1 MSNAGAAPSDVEAIA
16 EALARTRKSYDDT
29 PYASVPIQRQHP
41 GRLAAA
47 ARWRHLSS
55 PPADA
60 ARVLEIGCAS
70 GGHIIPLA
78 AALPRSRFVG
88 VDLSSVQIAHGQARI
103 DRLGLSNI
111 SLSARSLSE
120 IEAADGTFDYIVCH
134 GVYSWVPESVRR
146 DLLRVVA
153 ERLAPDGVAAISF
166 NVLPGWRLFQLAR
179 DSLLL
184 HARLQNDPAERAA
197 QARDLFARLAEQ
209 SRDRS
214 SFGRFWRDEAR
225 RLAAAGDA
233 YIAHEFFE
241 DANSPVAFSD
251 FCAALDGCGLAY
263 LGESVVSANVE
274 ECIAPEGAQS
284 IRELARG
291 DDRAREQYIDIFCGR
306 TFREA
311 LVVHAPR
318 AANIR
323 RDPPFDRLDEF
334 HFIAARALRTKRLE
348 GEDGAWL
355 VADGDEGVVLRDAS
369 VVRAIERMIE
379 RQPRSSRLEDI
390 APAGAG
396 ETALRAGV
404 ADALV
409 RLVQF
414 GHCAISTLPVE
425 CATRL
430 GERPVAWRLAMS
442 DAPHSE
448 MTANLRHAPIQLQ
461 PLQREFLPL
470 LDGTRTRDDLVAHA
484 VDLAERG
491 VLVIDGPEGRLKGR
505 DNFILRLGPA
515 TDDSLAGLLRFALLE
530 GD

>member
-1 MSNAGAAPSDVEAIA
+1 M
-16 EALARTRKSYDDT
+16 
-29 PYASVPIQRQHP
+29 
-41 GRLAAA
+41 AAA

-55 PPADA
+55 PPARA

-78 AALPRSRFVG
+78 ATLPEAQFVG
-88 VDLSSVQIAHGQARI
+88 VDLSSVQIAQGQARI
-103 DRLGLSNI
+103 ERLGLGNI
-111 SLSARSLSE
+111 SLSARGLSE
-120 IEAADGTFDYIVCH
+120 IDAADGTFDYIVCH
-134 GVYSWVPESVRR
+134 GVYSWIPEPVRK

-166 NVLPGWRLFQLAR
+166 NVLPGWRMFQIAR

-184 HARLQNDPAERAA
+184 HARLQNDPAQRAA
-197 QARDLFARLAEQ
+197 HSRELFALLAEQ
-209 SRDRS
+209 SRDRG

-225 RLAAAGDA
+225 RLAATGDA

-241 DANSPVAFSD
+241 DANSPVTFSD

-263 LGESVVSANVE
+263 LGESVVSANFE

-284 IRELARG
+284 IRALARG
-291 DDRAREQYIDIFCGR
+291 DDAKREQYIDIFCGR

-311 LVVHAPR
+311 LVVRAPR
-318 AANIR
+318 AADIR
-323 RDPPFDRLDEF
+323 REPPLDHLDEF
-334 HFIAARALRTKRLE
+334 HFIAARDLKTKPFE

-355 VADGDEGVVLRDAS
+355 IADGDEGVVLRDAG

-390 APAGAG
+390 APAGAS
-396 ETALRAGV
+396 EPALRAGV

-430 GERPVAWRLAMS
+430 AERPVAWRLAAS

-448 MTANLRHAPIQLQ
+448 MTANLRHAPMQLQ
-461 PLQREFLPL
+461 PLQRELLPL

-491 VLVIDGPEGRLKGR
+491 VLLIDGPEGRLEGR
-505 DNFILRLGPA
+505 DKFASFLGRA
-515 TDDSLAGLLRFALLE
+515 TDDSLAGLLRFALLVE
-530 GD
+530 A

>member
-1 MSNAGAAPSDVEAIA
+1 MLNADAAPPDP
-16 EALARTRKSYDDT
+16 EALTQAVARTRKSYDET

-41 GRLAAA
+41 GRLAAV
-47 ARWRHLSS
+47 ARWRGLSS
-55 PPADA
+55 PPAHA

-78 AALPRSRFVG
+78 ATLPEARFHG
-88 VDLSSVQIAHGQARI
+88 VDLSSVQIAQGQARI
-103 DRLGLSNI
+103 ERLGLGNI
-111 SLSARSLSE
+111 TLSARGLSD
-120 IEAADGTFDYIVCH
+120 IGAADGTFDYIVCH
-134 GVYSWVPESVRR
+134 GVYSWVPEPVRK

-166 NVLPGWRLFQLAR
+166 NVLPGWRLFQIAR

-184 HARLQNDPAERAA
+184 HARLQNDPAGRAA

-225 RLAAAGDA
+225 RHAATGDA

-241 DANSPVAFSD
+241 EANSPVTFSD
-251 FCAALDGCGLAY
+251 FCAALDGYGLAY
-263 LGESVVSANVE
+263 LGESVVSANFE

-284 IRELARG
+284 IRDLARG

-318 AANIR
+318 AALVDR
-323 RDPPFDRLDEF
+323 EPPVDRLDEF
-334 HFIAARALRTKRLE
+334 HFIAARGLQTKPFE
-348 GEDGAWL
+348 GVEGGWL
-355 VADGDEGVVLRDAS
+355 VADGDEGIVLRDAS

-379 RQPRSSRLEDI
+379 RQPRSSHLEDI
-390 APAGAG
+390 APAVAC
-396 ETALRAGV
+396 EFALRAGV
-404 ADALV
+404 ADALM

-430 GERPVAWRLAMS
+430 AERPVAWRLAVS

-448 MTANLRHAPIQLQ
+448 MTANLRHAPMQLQ
-461 PLQREFLPL
+461 PLQRELLPL

-484 VDLAERG
+484 VELAERG
-491 VLVIDGPEGRLKGR
+491 VLVIEGPEGRLQGL
-505 DNFILRLGPA
+505 DNFLLRLGPA